1 MWCVSVPS
9 GAAGLGYLISNS
21 RNNKKARLASWVSSS
36 PESRQTSQTLRKAE
50 AESEDPHDER
60 TSMSIVLS
68 ARQAEDANRDLAKIA
83 RTGNSGLMLV
93 PVEAKGAVT

>member
-1 MWCVSVPS
+1 
-9 GAAGLGYLISNS
+9 
-21 RNNKKARLASWVSSS
+21 
-36 PESRQTSQTLRKAE
+36 QTSQTLRKAE

>member
-1 MWCVSVPS
+1 M
-9 GAAGLGYLISNS
+9 N
-21 RNNKKARLASWVSSS
+21 
-36 PESRQTSQTLRKAE
+36 
-50 AESEDPHDER
+50 PHDER